1 MTEVEYSQ
9 LQHIIYSEMEVQDAA
24 AGGPED
30 ARSNLAGS
38 HILLASAHAHAHGE
52 AAYGEEGAPAG
63 CSGRCAPGAGPHGPG
78 GAVHSQNHV
87 DLQEIK
93 MILMSDPLPATF
105 TADRTPTSAGE
116 VPGPVLAKARN
127 AAPDRSRDHRGDSG
141 DLRRGG
147 AETRPNPPARV
158 CLEKRFGCS
167 PCDISRRPETQ
178 APSGSLSNFLSGLH
192 HPSELLGVSKGLKL
206 GRTKVAPRP
215 VPIEFTY
222 PLYGASLCNSAENTG
237 TSAQS
242 IGSFS
247 QFLESAKHQ
256 ELIPRNFTFSYQQD
270 TESFEPTVLTQ
281 TKSLAEQVWVNQ
293 EEILQA
299 RRRASSRRSR
309 ARGQQA
315 AGERRAL
322 SDIQNGLAAPGGEA
336 ADGTLRKSRGYGENS
351 LRRERHNSMERDRRR
366 RIRICCDEL
375 NILVPFCTPETDKA
389 TTLQWTTAFLKY
401 IDEVHGDSL
410 KKEFEN
416 AFCGKTGKRL
426 KPGLTVQPM
435 PHEESPLSSLPVEQ
449 K

>member
-1 MTEVEYSQ
+1 
-9 LQHIIYSEMEVQDAA
+9 
-24 AGGPED
+24 GPED
-30 ARSNLAGS
+30 AS
-38 HILLASAHAHAHGE
+38 
-52 AAYGEEGAPAG
+52 
-63 CSGRCAPGAGPHGPG
+63 
-78 GAVHSQNHV
+78 
-87 DLQEIK
+87 
-93 MILMSDPLPATF
+93 
-105 TADRTPTSAGE
+105 
-116 VPGPVLAKARN
+116 
-127 AAPDRSRDHRGDSG
+127 
-141 DLRRGG
+141 
-147 AETRPNPPARV
+147 ETRPNPPARV

-178 APSGSLSNFLSGLH
+178 APSGALSNFLSGLH
-192 HPSELLGVSKGLKL
+192 HPAELLGVSKGLKL
-206 GRTKVAPRP
+206 GRTKLAPRP
-215 VPIEFTY
+215 VPIELTY

-293 EEILQA
+293 EEKEILQA

-315 AGERRAL
+315 ASERRAL
-322 SDIQNGLAAPGGEA
+322 SDIQNVLAAPGGEA
-336 ADGTLRKSRGYGENS
+336 ADGTLRKSRGYRENS

-410 KKEFEN
+410 RKEFEN

-426 KPGLTVQPM
+426 KPGLTEQHM
-435 PHEESPLSSLPVEQ
+435 PHEESPLSSVPVEQ